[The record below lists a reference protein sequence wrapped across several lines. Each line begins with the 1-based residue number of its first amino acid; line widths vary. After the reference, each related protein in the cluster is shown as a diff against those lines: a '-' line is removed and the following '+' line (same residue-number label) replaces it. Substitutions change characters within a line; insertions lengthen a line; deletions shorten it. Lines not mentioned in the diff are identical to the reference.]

1 MPAAADA
8 WRKEASDEGTE
19 TPHLPEPSRTPAARP
34 RGRGKEEREREGR
47 DEEKED
53 AEYLSGLDWIGN
65 RDVSFRFEISSFWV
79 PLFVAQSE
87 FRPLTGV

>member
-53 AEYLSGLDWIGN
+53 AEYLSGLDWKP
-65 RDVSFRFEISSFWV
+65 RRFLPVWNKFILG
-79 PLFVAQSE
+79 PAQSE